1 MQYHLV
7 SETFYPET
15 NGVAMTLHRLTLE
28 LVARDISVS
37 VIRPQQKEEV
47 ASRPQQPYR
56 EHLVRGFPIPSY
68 PELRFGFAT
77 TAYFKRL
84 WLQERPSL
92 VHVATEGPLGF
103 CAIRA
108 ARALKIPVISSFHTN
123 FHEYGNYYRYTCL
136 VKVALS
142 YLKFLHNKTEAT
154 YAPSDDVIV
163 ALTQSGFRNVRKLG
177 RGVDSA
183 LFSPQKRSD
192 ALRQSWG
199 VSPDAPVFLYTGRVA
214 SEKNIPL
221 AIQCFEGVKR
231 RLPAARMVIV
241 GDGPLRKELEQK
253 YSDVIFCGVQRGE
266 ALAQHYAS
274 ADLFLFPS
282 ITETFG
288 NVVTEAMASGL
299 VVVSYDYAASK
310 MLIES
315 GTNGFTSAFNDTIA
329 FEQQL
334 LSAAQRRA
342 EWPSIREKARE
353 AVLPISWSRII
364 DEYLATLEHYKIT

>member
-15 NGVAMTLHRLTLE
+15 NGVAMTLHRLALE
-28 LVARDISVS
+28 LVARDISVA
-37 VIRPQQKEEV
+37 VIRPQQKGDGT
-47 ASRPQQPYR
+47 SRPQQPYC
-56 EHLVRGFPIPSY
+56 EQVRGVPIPSY

-77 TAYFKRL
+77 TAFFKRL
-84 WLQERPSL
+84 WLEDRPSV

-103 CAIRA
+103 FAIRA

-177 RGVDSA
+177 RGVDSE
-183 LFSPQKRSD
+183 LFSPHKRSD

-199 VSPDAPVFLYTGRVA
+199 VAADTPVFLYTGRVA
-214 SEKNIPL
+214 SEKNIPF
-221 AIQCFEGVKR
+221 AIQCFEGVQR
-231 RLPAARMVIV
+231 LLPAARMVIV

-253 YSDVIFCGVQRGE
+253 HPQVVFCGVQRGE

-274 ADLFLFPS
+274 ADVFLFPS

-310 MLIES
+310 MLIQS
-315 GTNGFTSAFNDTIA
+315 GANGFTAPFNDPVA

-334 LSAAQRRA
+334 LRA
-342 EWPSIREKARE
+342 GQNLPEWPSIRNNARE
-353 AVLPISWSRII
+353 SVLSISWSRII